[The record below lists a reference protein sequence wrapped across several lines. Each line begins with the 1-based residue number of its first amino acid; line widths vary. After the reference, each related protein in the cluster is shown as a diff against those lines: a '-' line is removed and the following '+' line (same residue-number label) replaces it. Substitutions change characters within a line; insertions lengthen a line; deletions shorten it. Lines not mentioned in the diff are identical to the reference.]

1 MPPKGHHFIPR
12 LHLQH
17 FVGNDPKGQVWT
29 YDAQTGR
36 VWSAIPEETAVQ
48 THFYSA
54 ENPDGTMDTR
64 LEEAISK
71 VEGAAAPVY
80 DRLLQGVIPQDPKER
95 MDFAYFTALM
105 LVRTPG
111 RRRMSAEIYGRLI
124 QIKDY
129 ACATYPKSFQTYIRD
144 LESKTG
150 QKLDSA
156 AREAVKQRTINPS
169 EQPLAPAGDD
179 LHCHEIRERAR
190 PSLS

>member
-111 RRRMSAEIYGRLI
+111 RRGCR
-124 QIKDY
+124 Q
-129 ACATYPKSFQTYIRD
+129 KSTD
-144 LESKTG
+144 G
-150 QKLDSA
+150 
-156 AREAVKQRTINPS
+156 
-169 EQPLAPAGDD
+169 
-179 LHCHEIRERAR
+179 
-190 PSLS
+190 